1 MDAPEPPA
9 SPISIRWPLRLRS
22 SLHPRGNARISEDRR
37 EQLHIGGQIR
47 HNGFLD
53 P

>member
-9 SPISIRWPLRLRS
+9 SPISIRWPLRLRR
-22 SLHPRGNARISEDRR
+22 SLHPPGNAWISEDGR
-37 EQLHIGGQIR
+37 EQLHIRGQIR
-47 HNGFLD
+47 HKGFLD